1 MPSSREPST
10 GWAPWA
16 GLVTSLTL
24 ITAGILVPEL
34 ADWDVHVRSFP
45 PLHAEWDPRLG
56 IGTVPTLLLAALA
69 TWRAI
74 EIADRLGWAR
84 LLLTV
89 YAAGLAWMLTLAF
102 VDGSDGV
109 GVILDDPYEYLG
121 TARATHDF
129 PATLQTYVDR
139 IPFEAGAKHWPPH
152 VAGHPPGA
160 LGFFV
165 VLVRLGLGSGWA
177 AGLVVTLV
185 AASTAAAVLVTLKTL
200 GAESAARKA
209 APFLVFGPAAVWQC
223 VSADGMFAAVAAW
236 GIAALAVAGTRRSLG
251 WSLCAGLL
259 LGSGVMLSYGLPLIG
274 VLAVTVLLLT
284 RSWYPLIPAA
294 AAALAVVLLFAA
306 YGFVWWEALPV
317 VHDRYWDG
325 VQRNRPTSYWIWGN
339 LAALAVSA
347 GPVAGAGL
355 GVAVS
360 RSGGR
365 RDRAERTA
373 VWLAGAGVAMV
384 ALADASRMSQAE
396 VERIWLPFV
405 PWLLVACALLPKR
418 WRRGGLA
425 FQIGF
430 ALVVQHLL
438 ATGW

>member
-1 MPSSREPST
+1 M
-10 GWAPWA
+10 
-16 GLVTSLTL
+16 
-24 ITAGILVPEL
+24 
-34 ADWDVHVRSFP
+34 
-45 PLHAEWDPRLG
+45 
-56 IGTVPTLLLAALA
+56 
-69 TWRAI
+69 
-74 EIADRLGWAR
+74 
-84 LLLTV
+84 
-89 YAAGLAWMLTLAF
+89 
-102 VDGSDGV
+102 
-109 GVILDDPYEYLG
+109 
-121 TARATHDF
+121 
-129 PATLQTYVDR
+129 
-139 IPFEAGAKHWPPH
+139 
-152 VAGHPPGA
+152 AGHPPGA

-185 AASTAAAVLVTLKTL
+185 AASTAVAVLVTLKTL

-259 LGSGVMLSYGLPLIG
+259 LGFGVMLSYGLPLIG
-274 VLAVTVLLLT
+274 VLAVTVMVLA
-284 RSWYPLIPAA
+284 RSWFPLIPAA

-360 RSGGR
+360 RFGGR

-373 VWLAGAGVAMV
+373 VWLAGAGVVDGGAGGC
-384 ALADASRMSQAE
+384 LTDE
-396 VERIWLPFV
+396 PG
-405 PWLLVACALLPKR
+405 
-418 WRRGGLA
+418 RGGEDLA
-425 FQIGF
+425 PVRAVAPGRVCAVAQEVAPRGVGVPDRLRTGGP
-430 ALVVQHLL
+430 APTGHRLVKLPHAAVPSRTDAVPQR
-438 ATGW
+438 G